1 MIQAP
6 DIARIAETVAREK
19 FGTENVV
26 RTTAEP
32 TVDWTGAEVWRVL
45 IVLTPDAVSR
55 IPDDAALDNL
65 VALQRSVQAAGED
78 RFAVVEYA
86 TEEELAEGDDTEC

>member
-1 MIQAP
+1 MIQAS
-6 DIARIAETVAREK
+6 DVARIAEKVAREK

-65 VALQRSVQAAGED
+65 VALQQSVQEAGDD
-78 RFAVVEYA
+78 RFAVVDYA
-86 TEEELAEGDDTEC
+86 TEEELAAGDDTEC